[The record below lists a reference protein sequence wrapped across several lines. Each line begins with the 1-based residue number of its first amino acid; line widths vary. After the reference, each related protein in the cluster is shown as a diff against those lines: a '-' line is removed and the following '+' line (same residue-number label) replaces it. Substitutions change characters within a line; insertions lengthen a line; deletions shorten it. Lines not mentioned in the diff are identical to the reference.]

1 MTVDISKLSN
11 MSRTYRRDVAQ
22 DPTQPDEV
30 IQLLS
35 QDRDEEVRTAV
46 ARNPAIG
53 DDLMRLLAEDP
64 DLDVRWRIATRLDAP
79 VDVLLLL
86 GEDPVE
92 VVRQVAR
99 QNPAWIE
106 DPIEVLFKKF

>member
-11 MSRTYRRDVAQ
+11 MSRVYRKQIAE

-30 IQLLS
+30 IRLLS
-35 QDRDEEVRTAV
+35 QDRDEEVRAGV

-53 DDLMRLLAEDP
+53 DDLMRQLAEDS
-64 DLDVRWRIATRLDAP
+64 DLDVRWCIAKRLDAP

-86 GEDPVE
+86 GEDSIE
-92 VVRQVAR
+92 VVRELAR

-106 DPIEVLFKKF
+106 DPVEFLFRKF

>member
-11 MSRTYRRDVAQ
+11 MSRTYRIQVAL

-30 IQLLS
+30 IRLLS
-35 QDRDEEVRTAV
+35 QDRDEEVRAGV

-53 DDLMRLLAEDP
+53 DDLMRQLAEDP
-64 DLDVRWRIATRLDAP
+64 DLDVRWYIAIRRDAP

-92 VVRQVAR
+92 VVRLMAQR
-99 QNPAWIE
+99 NPGWIE
-106 DPIEVLFKKF
+106 DPIEFLFRKF